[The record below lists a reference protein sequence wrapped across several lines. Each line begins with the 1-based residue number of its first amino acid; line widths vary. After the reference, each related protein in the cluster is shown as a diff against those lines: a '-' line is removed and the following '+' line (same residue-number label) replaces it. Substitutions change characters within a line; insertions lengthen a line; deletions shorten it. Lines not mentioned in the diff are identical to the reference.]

1 MGDLGAGRGTV
12 LSKLTTLRWTSMFL
26 GFCNVVLFLSGAVL
40 LVSLPSGCSGVDR
53 LALVVL
59 ALVAAVRIAYMVAA
73 GRAQQAT
80 AETIVSN
87 VLETSVDADALI
99 RHERRCSTGSDV
111 LRWRSVL
118 EEDEVYSVAR
128 LLGDL
133 VAYRASGTGHFEL
146 LAGLALLQK
155 HKQSPLVHTDFVEA
169 PEVYLQEAAVFHQF
183 AEAAY
188 TGPLLDFGRN
198 PILFPCAW
206 LYRQGVLS
214 PWTRNRRPMLDGDNW
229 WRGHA
234 AAFLKYVSMPPEAL
248 RRGRVSQTKREA
260 AYFVL
265 VIHDLKSV
273 VIAVRG
279 TETPED
285 LITDGLCRHCT
296 LSMDDLDGIINS
308 DQLPQTVKD
317 SVLSSFPHYGH
328 SGIVEYAQELAM
340 QIDGQPVDKDELQP
354 NKSGFLSSLM
364 GIGCECYGYKLRIV
378 GHSLGG
384 AVATMLGLRFYAR
397 YPNLHVIIY
406 NDEFSARLSV
416 NSILRLRAAAIGAIS
431 NDSTSDSAMVA
442 KIVRKVLHAKKSQ
455 QKTIDHDASA
465 PSLEQGTETIKDGN
479 HACKKNHL
487 KYTIKG
493 GVFLC
498 GHAVSCMVNMPNH
511 NPGSHII
518 NDTKTPAGGTS
529 EINGASV
536 EVPHAFAAKSRQPD
550 RQIYQDDTCFFDE
563 PSSGFPHEGFNAFNQ
578 SDLSEATVFENS
590 DNLFHF
596 DDRLSPIVDDPL
608 SHVHD
613 SEGRSIEMYIPGLLI
628 HIVRVQKSNS
638 PMWKSWIVNDSEYD
652 YKAFVANKESFK
664 DIVVSSYMFL
674 DHLPWS
680 CDRFGL
686 NQSYLI
692 GRSGTV
698 RSDVSTPYTASYF
711 LVIATVRASSNGE
724 SCNLDKDEAEILKPS
739 SSSSSSSS
747 SSPSPSPPPAP
758 PSPPSLCLK
767 PPQELPVPEMPENS
781 GNAAAAAAADS
792 GAALSFERKIS
803 KEAPPLRYIN
813 RCSSCQKRVGLT
825 GFRCRCG
832 DLFCASHRYS
842 DTHDCSFD
850 YKAAGR
856 EQIAKANPLIRAA
869 KIIKI

>member
-1 MGDLGAGRGTV
+1 GLNDERWKKILTISFLV
-12 LSKLTTLRWTSMFL
+12 LVW
-26 GFCNVVLFLSGAVL
+26 
-40 LVSLPSGCSGVDR
+40 
-53 LALVVL
+53 LVV
-59 ALVAAVRIAYMVAA
+59 VI
-73 GRAQQAT
+73 Q
-80 AETIVSN
+80 
-87 VLETSVDADALI
+87 
-99 RHERRCSTGSDV
+99 CSTGSDV
-111 LRWRSVL
+111 LRWRSFYATHDTAWKAHYREVFDHGIREVLCCLGRVKYLSVL

-155 HKQSPLVHTDFVEA
+155 HKQAPLVHTDSVEA
-169 PEVYLQEAAVFHQF
+169 PEVHLREAAVFHQF

-214 PWTRNRRPMLDGDNW
+214 PWTRNRRPMLEGDNW

-285 LITDGLCRHCT
+285 LITDGLCRNCT
-296 LSMDDLDGIINS
+296 LSMDDLDGIIKNS
-308 DQLPQTVKD
+308 CSIFSDKKVSVQLLALFLIQRQQKGRKSQHALFPMSSNNLYTVLVVFFFFD

-340 QIDGQPVDKDELQP
+340 QIDGQPTNKDELQP

-397 YPNLHVIIY
+397 YPNLHVYAYGSLPCVDSVVAEACSDFVTCIIY

-431 NDSTSDSAMVA
+431 NDSMSDSAMVA
-442 KIVRKVLHAKKSQ
+442 KIVRKVLHAKKSH
-455 QKTIDHDASA
+455 QKTKDHEASA

-479 HACKKNHL
+479 HVCKKNH
-487 KYTIKG
+487 
-493 GVFLC
+493 
-498 GHAVSCMVNMPNH
+498 VN
-511 NPGSHII
+511 
-518 NDTKTPAGGTS
+518 
-529 EINGASV
+529 
-536 EVPHAFAAKSRQPD
+536 
-550 RQIYQDDTCFFDE
+550 
-563 PSSGFPHEGFNAFNQ
+563 SGFPHDGFNAFNQ

-596 DDRLSPIVDDPL
+596 GDRLSPIVDDPL
-608 SHVHD
+608 SHVQD
-613 SEGRSIEMYIPGLLI
+613 LEGRSIEMYIPGLLI
-628 HIVRVQKSNS
+628 HIIRVQKSNS

-652 YKAFVANKESFK
+652 YKAYVANKEIFK

-674 DHLPWS
+674 DHLPWR
-680 CDRFGL
+680 CHYAIQKALETRKHKGQLTDHLF
-686 NQSYLI
+686 N
-692 GRSGTV
+692 
-698 RSDVSTPYTASYF
+698 
-711 LVIATVRASSNGE
+711 
-724 SCNLDKDEAEILKPS
+724 K
-739 SSSSSSSS
+739 
-747 SSPSPSPPPAP
+747 
-758 PSPPSLCLK
+758 
-767 PPQELPVPEMPENS
+767 ENM
-781 GNAAAAAAADS
+781 
-792 GAALSFERKIS
+792 
-803 KEAPPLRYIN
+803 
-813 RCSSCQKRVGLT
+813 V
-825 GFRCRCG
+825 
-832 DLFCASHRYS
+832 
-842 DTHDCSFD
+842 
-850 YKAAGR
+850 
-856 EQIAKANPLIRAA
+856 
-869 KIIKI
+869 